1 MIRPQA
7 NSQKPTTVFVA
18 MSGGVDSSVSAALL
32 KEQGYNV
39 VGVFMKNWSGDNFG
53 IQTDCPWEQD
63 QKDVEKVCK
72 LLGVPFITF
81 NFEKEYRK
89 QVVEYFFNEYKAGR
103 TPNPDVMC
111 NKEIKFGLFL
121 EKALKKGT
129 DLIATGHYAR
139 TEKDNKGKF
148 HLLKGIDN
156 KKDQSYFLYNLT
168 QDQLSKTLFPI
179 GNFQKSKVRKLAM
192 KFKLPNA
199 KKKDSQ
205 GICFIGDINVQQLLR
220 AKLKRKKGDIIDIDS
235 REKVGKHDGAHY
247 FTIGQ
252 REGIGIGGTKEPYF
266 VVGKDV
272 EKNEVKEKV
281 VKFAK
286 RVKLITGYHPHD
298 FTLYLYKF

>member
-179 GNFQKSKVRKLAM
+179 
-192 KFKLPNA
+192 
-199 KKKDSQ
+199 
-205 GICFIGDINVQQLLR
+205 
-220 AKLKRKKGDIIDIDS
+220 
-235 REKVGKHDGAHY
+235 
-247 FTIGQ
+247 
-252 REGIGIGGTKEPYF
+252 
-266 VVGKDV
+266 
-272 EKNEVKEKV
+272 
-281 VKFAK
+281 
-286 RVKLITGYHPHD
+286 
-298 FTLYLYKF
+298 